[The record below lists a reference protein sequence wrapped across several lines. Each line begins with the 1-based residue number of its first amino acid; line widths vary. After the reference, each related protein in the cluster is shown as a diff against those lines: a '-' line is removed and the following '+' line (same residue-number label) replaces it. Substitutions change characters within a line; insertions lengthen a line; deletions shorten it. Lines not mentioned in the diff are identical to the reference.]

1 MHPIYMCIE
10 TQLMVITTKA
20 MIIVLDDENNG
31 KELGND
37 IFSVFV
43 NFVFNVIYLLKVYII

>member
-1 MHPIYMCIE
+1 MCIE
-10 TQLMVITTKA
+10 TQLTVITTKA
-20 MIIVLDDENNG
+20 MIIVLDDDENNG

-37 IFSVFV
+37 IFSVFI